1 VEFAMKCQQCE
12 KPATFHITEITGP
25 EEDRQVQEVHLC
37 EVCFRE
43 YINQPDEPVEPTA
56 SLLGALAQQFKIGK
70 TAEKLA
76 KLDAQTCPVCGISFQ
91 EFRQV
96 GRLGCPH
103 DYEAFGAELEPLLLN
118 IHGATVHKGKRPK
131 RNASRRQSEVLRLR
145 REMQEAIDKEEYE
158 RASELRDEIRKI
170 EMESE

>member
-1 VEFAMKCQQCE
+1 MKCQHCE
-12 KPATFHITEITGP
+12 KPATFHITEITGS

-43 YINQPDEPVEPTA
+43 YINQPEEATEQKE
-56 SLLGALAQQFKIGK
+56 SLLGTLAQIKIGK

-103 DYEAFGAELEPLLLN
+103 DYEAFRDELEPLLLN
-118 IHGATVHKGKRPK
+118 IHGAIEHKGKRPK
-131 RNASRRQSEVLRLR
+131 RNTSRRQSELLRLR
-145 REMQEAIDKEEYE
+145 REMQESIEKEDYE
-158 RASELRDEIRKI
+158 RASQLRDEIRRI
-170 EMESE
+170 ETEP

>member
-1 VEFAMKCQQCE
+1 MKCQHCE
-12 KPATFHITEITGP
+12 KPATFHITEITGAD
-25 EEDRQVQEVHLC
+25 EEEREVQEVHLC
-37 EVCFRE
+37 EICFRD
-43 YINQPDEPVEPTA
+43 YIAQPEEPVEPAA

-103 DYEAFGAELEPLLLN
+103 DYQAFGSELEPLLLN
-118 IHGATVHKGKRPK
+118 IHGATEHKGKRPK
-131 RNASRRQSEVLRLR
+131 RGASQQQGDLLRLR
-145 REMQEAIDKEEYE
+145 REMQEAIEREDYE
-158 RASELRDEIRKI
+158 RASELRDEIRG
-170 EMESE
+170 MESD

>member
-1 VEFAMKCQQCE
+1 MKCQHCE

-25 EEDRQVQEVHLC
+25 EEERQVQEVHLC

-43 YINQPDEPVEPTA
+43 YIQPEEPAESAGA

-91 EFRQV
+91 EFRQI

-103 DYEAFGAELEPLLLN
+103 DYQAFGSELQPLLLN
-118 IHGATVHKGKRPK
+118 IHGATEHKGKRPK

-145 REMQEAIDKEEYE
+145 REMQEAIDREEYE
-158 RASELRDEIRKI
+158 RASELRDEIRRI
-170 EMESE
+170 ETET

>member
-1 VEFAMKCQQCE
+1 MKCQHCE
-12 KPATFHITEITGP
+12 KPATFHVTEITGS
-25 EEDRQVQEVHLC
+25 EEEREVQEVHLC
-37 EVCFRE
+37 EICFRE
-43 YINQPDEPVEPTA
+43 YISQPEEPVEPAA

-103 DYEAFGAELEPLLLN
+103 DYQSFGDELEPLLLN
-118 IHGATVHKGKRPK
+118 IHGAVEHKGKRPK
-131 RNASRRQSEVLRLR
+131 RGASQRQGELLRLR
-145 REMQEAIDKEEYE
+145 REMQEAIEREDYE
-158 RASELRDEIRKI
+158 RASELRDEIRGR
-170 EMESE
+170 EVD